1 MPWFWFQI
9 ASLLVIS
16 ERIVLRKIWEVHLVV
31 QWSILPSAN
40 TSLNL
45 TWALREWGDPRAKIG
60 PIWIWPLFQSQVK
73 IGVSLWHMRSFTSD
87 CIITCTRFLDLL
99 MCWTKV
105 LKLFRQRLKYPA
117 VKMFRNNHVRK
128 YAICCRGLKN
138 HSLGPHAI
146 PGAL

>member
-1 MPWFWFQI
+1 MGTWFCCQQCLSVLSTFPAIYKPALEKMPWFWFQI

-31 QWSILPSAN
+31 QWSILPTNKTEVSLLGASDPL
-40 TSLNL
+40 SLNL

-87 CIITCTRFLDLL
+87 CIITCTYRFID
-99 MCWTKV
+99 V
-105 LKLFRQRLKYPA
+105 L
-117 VKMFRNNHVRK
+117 N
-128 YAICCRGLKN
+128 
-138 HSLGPHAI
+138 
-146 PGAL
+146 